1 MLERTAQM
9 DYMNGRGITLRGS
22 AFDYSKARLPKKKA
36 VKPKKVL
43 VRDSKPHEFKITD
56 VDELMKELRS
66 TIHAMFNS
74 IDPNL
79 PTTSVYDN
87 YLLQAFRHFTT
98 MNGITPEAFHH
109 KICKLGLN
117 ASRSLCMELFGR
129 IDQEDLGEIDL
140 ATFSRR
146 VFLPATYF
154 NFDDA
159 ALAPNKQQ
167 TQGNDDNEHSELPRP
182 NQRQGI
188 IAARPSSAHRISS
201 HGSSASSAQFQ
212 GAHADSGSGRESL
225 DKNDAALESPRMRN
239 DNGIRLIYESM
250 PLEAIEK
257 CISLKLQERTS
268 RDTDRFRQA
277 FRLFTKSEGITYAEF
292 HRHLEQLQI
301 HLSLAKSRALFSK
314 FDLDGNGLI
323 ELSEFT
329 AALFK
334 GEELEENYIRPTSTK
349 DKRDIR
355 HHELADADTVQVVTT
370 EQVMRRLRDKLEQ
383 HSSKESDRFR
393 QALKIFSKPSGIT
406 RADFKASMCKLGLN
420 LPEKQLQELF
430 ELFDYDRSG
439 DLDLNEFVQGVM
451 LDDYSTKFWSVLKDK
466 QKLEE
471 SRRKLYSM
479 AVQSVQN
486 SWSIAEIEQMLREK
500 IEQRTS
506 RSSDCFRQAFRIFK
520 KVNGIKPDEFHA
532 ALVRIGLALDRSH
545 SDILFAR
552 FDKNGSGDIDLDEFI
567 HGVLPPDYIGHQ
579 WVAAADEMHR
589 IAEKKKKTEAKLR
602 PDQYMTE
609 IEMESWSLDE
619 IEKRIRDKIMQA
631 TSKSSDTFRQAYKIF
646 KKSNHIT
653 IDEFRDRLLALGF
666 RLTPAQCLGLFR
678 RYDVNQSGDID
689 LQEFCM
695 RILPPDYTGDGDHWT
710 HSDKYK
716 REKRREKIEFV
727 KKTKNGLTML
737 PKFDARK
744 QYTRSHHEQR
754 TFNDLKIENEKAT
767 SPPKYNPPDLSRM
780 LEEQDNIP
788 RPPRTPRAPLP
799 NKPPMQ
805 AERTESASPR
815 APARPSPSPRK
826 VRLSSETTKGPDMDA
841 IQGLS
846 ARVQSAAVPTSPP
859 GRPSPRARPT
869 TPQAPRPPPQS
880 DHQISSPRR
889 KQASNERP
897 PGTVEY
903 EDMGYVDEDGQMID
917 SMDLVRAKRREHR
930 RQRRERAEL
939 ADMDDDIHSVR
950 YAESVASTTATSKSR
965 ALATATYTPQS
976 NYVLFVKRLMQAAKK
991 KPSSDQQGTRAPKR
1005 PSRN

>member
-1 MLERTAQM
+1 M
-9 DYMNGRGITLRGS
+9 DGRVITLRGS
-22 AFDYSKARLPKKKA
+22 AYDYSKAKLSKKKS
-36 VKPKKVL
+36 VKPKKVF
-43 VRDSKPHEFKITD
+43 VRDNKAHEFKITE

-66 TIHAMFNS
+66 TIHTMFCS

-79 PTTSVYDN
+79 PTTSVYEN
-87 YLLQAFRHFTT
+87 YLLQAFRYFTT
-98 MNGITPEAFHH
+98 MNSITPEAFHH

-129 IDQEDLGEIDL
+129 IDQEDLGEIEL
-140 ATFSRR
+140 STFSRR

-154 NFDDA
+154 NFDI
-159 ALAPNKQQ
+159 APDKQLLQ
-167 TQGNDDNEHSELPRP
+167 ECADNESPVLDPRNAIP
-182 NQRQGI
+182 RQGTI
-188 IAARPSSAHRISS
+188 STRPQSAHSISQLSQISAIGSNAVFDRNANASGNPRIRS
-201 HGSSASSAQFQ
+201 
-212 GAHADSGSGRESL
+212 D
-225 DKNDAALESPRMRN
+225 D
-239 DNGIRLIYESM
+239 GIRLIYESM
-250 PLEAIEK
+250 SLEEIEK
-257 CISLKLQERTS
+257 FISLKLQERTS

-292 HRHLEQLQI
+292 HLHLQQLQI
-301 HLSLAKSRALFSK
+301 YLSPEKCRALFAK
-314 FDLDGNGLI
+314 FDLDGNGVL

-334 GEELEENYIRPTSTK
+334 GEEQEENYIRPTGSRG
-349 DKRDIR
+349 KREGCDR
-355 HHELADADTVQVVTT
+355 HHDAMEIETVQVLAT

-393 QALKIFSKPSGIT
+393 QAMKIFSKTSGIT
-406 RADFKASMCKLGLN
+406 RLDFKQSMCKLGLN
-420 LPEKQLQELF
+420 LPDKQLNELF

-486 SWSIAEIEQMLREK
+486 SWSITEIEQMLRAK

-520 KVNGIKPDEFHA
+520 KVNGIKPEEFHA
-532 ALVRIGLALDRSH
+532 ALVRIGMALDRSQ
-545 SDILFAR
+545 SDVLFAR

-589 IAEKKKKTEAKLR
+589 IAEKKKKMDAKLR

-646 KKSNHIT
+646 KKSSQIT
-653 IDEFRDRLLALGF
+653 VDEFRDRLLALGF
-666 RLTPAQCLGLFR
+666 RLTPAQCMGLFR
-678 RYDVNQSGDID
+678 RYDTNQSGDID

-727 KKTKNGLTML
+727 KKTQNGLITL
-737 PKFDARK
+737 PKFDSRK

-754 TFNDLKIENEKAT
+754 TFNDLKTENENPT
-767 SPPKYNPPDLSRM
+767 SPPKHALPNKSSTF
-780 LEEQDNIP
+780 EEQNDIP
-788 RPPRTPRAPLP
+788 KPPRTPRTPVP
-799 NKPPMQ
+799 SRPPIQ
-805 AERTESASPR
+805 AEQMGNSSPR
-815 APARPSPSPRK
+815 APASRPTPSPRK
-826 VRLSSETTKGPDMDA
+826 VRVSSETTKGPDMSA
-841 IQGLS
+841 IHGLS
-846 ARVQSAAVPTSPP
+846 NRVHSAAVPTSPP
-859 GRPSPRARPT
+859 GRPSPHARLT
-869 TPQAPRPPPQS
+869 TSQAPRPPPPS
-880 DHQISSPRR
+880 DHHISSPRQ
-889 KQASNERP
+889 KQP
-897 PGTVEY
+897 PHELPLTMVEY

-930 RQRRERAEL
+930 RQRREVAQL
-939 ADMDDDIHSVR
+939 ADKDGEIHSVR
-950 YAESVASTTATSKSR
+950 YAESVASTTATNKSV
-965 ALATATYTPQS
+965 ALASATYTPQS
-976 NYVLFVKRLMQAAKK
+976 NYTLFVKRLMQAAKK
-991 KPSSDQQGTRAPKR
+991 KPVSDHQGNKAAKR